1 MRLFCFWGYTGW
13 EERGC
18 FGLSFLVYH
27 LGTDILDI
35 ASVDAR
41 YYYALPECFGKRW
54 SWIWE
59 LLWVES
65 FGTEELIGR
74 V

>member
-1 MRLFCFWGYTGW
+1 M
-13 EERGC
+13 
-18 FGLSFLVYH
+18 VYH

>member
-1 MRLFCFWGYTGW
+1 M
-13 EERGC
+13 
-18 FGLSFLVYH
+18 
-27 LGTDILDI
+27 DILDI

-59 LLWVES
+59 LLWVDLWDR
-65 FGTEELIGR
+65 GVDGQDVVGIITID
-74 V
+74 